1 MRDNDSTVFTDLL
14 KIFGLAALF
23 CLLIA
28 MLTYFSSGG
37 TNHGDLEVQIEA
49 HKQAAERALATAD
62 SLQAII
68 DIRELQIKTI
78 YETLDH
84 IPDYVRGMSAA
95 ERDSLRAIINP
106 PY

>member
-1 MRDNDSTVFTDLL
+1 MPQKLNDRQVIAIFTLICVISL
-14 KIFGLAALF
+14 LAATVWYVIVPAKGATNTNEQ
-23 CLLIA
+23 LIE
-28 MLTYFSSGG
+28 
-37 TNHGDLEVQIEA
+37 DLKRQSEA
-49 HKQAAERALATAD
+49 ALATAD

-106 PY
+106 PN

>member
-1 MRDNDSTVFTDLL
+1 MHDKVSTLQLVLIGGVLITIVALCVR
-14 KIFGLAALF
+14 LAENSATKQTMA
-23 CLLIA
+23 IQ
-28 MLTYFSSGG
+28 S
-37 TNHGDLEVQIEA
+37 QIEA